1 MATIAQWKEALERR
15 ALDEQ
20 LERLSPGH
28 AARQRGRLAR
38 GLAGFAAQWR
48 EQGPVRLFSA
58 PGRTELGGNHTD
70 HQGGRVLCAA
80 VDLDTLVIA
89 APAEGEV
96 IELVSEGFSPCR
108 VALSDLAPRPAE
120 RGTTAALLR
129 GVAAGLQKGG
139 CALGGA
145 RLYALSDVLPGSG
158 LSSSAAFEVAVAAAL
173 NGLFEGGRTPLE
185 LAAIGQR
192 AESDYFGK
200 PCGMMDQVAS
210 AVGGIAQLDFAD
222 PLRPAVTPLSCRW
235 EDSGH
240 QLCLV
245 ATGSSHADL
254 TEDYAAIPRE
264 MGEVAAWFGRE
275 RLCQVEEEAL
285 YANWAALTQALG
297 ERPVLR
303 AAHFFREDRRA
314 AQEAEALAQGDFC
327 TFLQLVRQSGRS
339 SAFYLQNLYSPARPR
354 SQPLTAALAL
364 CDRLLAGQGAYRVH
378 GGGFGGTALVLLP
391 NELAAPFCS
400 AMEGALGPDCC
411 RSLSIR
417 PAGAV
422 ELALPQ

>member
-1 MATIAQWKEALERR
+1 MATIAQWKEALERG

-28 AARQRGRLAR
+28 VARQRTRLAR
-38 GLAGFAAQWR
+38 GLAGFAARWQ
-48 EQGPVRLFSA
+48 EEGPVRLFSA

-89 APAEGEV
+89 APAAGTA

-108 VALSDLAPRPAE
+108 VALSDLAPRPSE
-120 RGTTAALLR
+120 RGSTAALLR
-129 GVAAGLQKGG
+129 GVAAGLQEGG
-139 CALGGA
+139 ASLGGA

-158 LSSSAAFEVAVAAAL
+158 LSSSAAFEMAVAAAL
-173 NGLFEGGRTPLE
+173 NGLFCGGRTPLE

-192 AESDYFGK
+192 AESGYFGK

-210 AVGGIAQLDFAD
+210 AVGGIAQLDFAA
-222 PLRPAVTPLSCRW
+222 PLHPAVSPLSCRW

-240 QLCLV
+240 RLCLV

-264 MGEVAAWFGRE
+264 MGEVAAWFGQE
-275 RLCQVEEEAL
+275 RLCQVEEEDL
-285 YANWAALTQALG
+285 YANWAALTQELG

-314 AQEAEALAQGDFC
+314 AQEAEALAQNDFHS
-327 TFLQLVRQSGRS
+327 FLRLARQSGRS
-339 SAFYLQNLYSPARPR
+339 SALYLQNLYSPTQPR

-378 GGGFGGTALVLLP
+378 GGGFGGTALVFLP
-391 NELAAPFCS
+391 GEMAAPFCS
-400 AMEGALGPDCC
+400 AMERALGPGCC
-411 RSLSIR
+411 RFLSIR
-417 PAGAV
+417 PVGTV
-422 ELALPQ
+422 ELSLPQ